1 MNKLL
6 IVESPTK
13 ARTITRMLGSD
24 YQVLAS
30 MGHIRDLPEHAFG
43 VDIEHDFKPEYV
55 DTPRSAKVVRELRAA
70 ARKADEIYLAPDPD
84 REGEAIAWHLE
95 EVLKNVHKKP
105 FHRVTFHEI
114 TRSAI
119 EHALQNRT
127 SVNLDLVDAQQARR
141 VLDRIVGYQVSPLLW
156 SRLEKGISA
165 GRVQSVAVR
174 LVVER
179 ERQIT
184 AFVPEEYWNMELE
197 CRMADGRTFTARL
210 HKIDGKDFRIASGAE
225 CTELLNA
232 LQNGSQPVVAT
243 VTRQQRRRN
252 APPPFTTS
260 TLQQAASNQL
270 HFTANSTMTYAQ
282 KLYEGIDL
290 GAAGQAGLITYMR
303 TDSVNIAAEARDAAR
318 RFIGETYGNAF
329 VPERPNIFRSKA
341 SAQEAHEAIRPTD
354 VRRTPEAMAPFLEPQ
369 LLKLYTLIWK
379 RFVASQMSPAV
390 QDLTTVDVLITA
402 ADRRN
407 CTFRATATVP
417 VFPGFTAVFNDEG
430 KRKEDES
437 AAAELLKSLQE
448 GTPVAAGKFKTEQ
461 KFTEPPP
468 RYTEASLIKELE
480 ENGIGRPSTYASIM
494 RTIVLREYVAREH
507 GKLIPTELGFRVVDF
522 LVKHLPQ
529 LFDVGFTAGMEEKL
543 DSVERG
549 ELAWTGMMHEF
560 YDQFMPWMDA
570 ARLADAPPA
579 SDADALLEKLD
590 KVQFAPA
597 EKRGTR
603 LYDDGKFYKSIRDK
617 YQETGKMTA
626 RQYQSLVALAA
637 RYAEQI
643 SGVLPGKLAEDMH
656 QAAAKAAEQQ
666 EKAKASAA
674 SETEKADYDKLFA
687 AFADVEFAPPA
698 IRRGRSYDDRKFF
711 DSLRKQAAAGRK
723 LSEKQLTALGTMVDK
738 YADKI
743 KDLDFVRSALGLSSA
758 AAGDPESGK
767 SQQAEAKT
775 LLDELAQVQTW
786 AEPVK
791 RGRFTYNDKDFYES
805 LRGQF
810 FNGKQLSPKQFAALQ
825 KLAEKYRKN
834 P

>member
-13 ARTITRMLGSD
+13 ARTITRMLGRD
-24 YQVLAS
+24 FQVLAS
-30 MGHIRDLPEHAFG
+30 MGHIRDLPEHTFG

-55 DTPRSAKVVRELRAA
+55 DTPRSAKIVRELRAA
-70 ARKADEIYLAPDPD
+70 AKKADEVYLAPDPD

-95 EVLKNVHKKP
+95 EVLKGVHKKQ

-114 TRSAI
+114 TRNAI
-119 EHALQNRT
+119 EHALENRT
-127 SVNLDLVDAQQARR
+127 AINLDLVDAQQARR

-184 AFVPEEYWNMELE
+184 SFVPEEYWNLELE
-197 CRMADGRTFTARL
+197 CLSADNRKFVTRL
-210 HKIDGKDFRIASGAE
+210 HKIDGQDFRIASGTE
-225 CTELLNA
+225 CSALVDA
-232 LQNGSQPVVAT
+232 LQKGSQPLVT
-243 VTRQQRRRN
+243 SVTRQQRRRN

-290 GAAGQAGLITYMR
+290 GSAGQAGLITYMR

-318 RFIGETYGNAF
+318 SFIQENYGREF
-329 VPERPNIFRSKA
+329 VPDRPNIFRSKA

-354 VRRTPEAMAPFLEPQ
+354 VRRTPKEMAPYLEPA

-390 QDLTTVDVLITA
+390 QDLTTVDVQIQA
-402 ADRRN
+402 ADSRN

-417 VFPGFTAVFNDEG
+417 VFPGFTTVFNDEA

-437 AAAELLKSLQE
+437 AAAEMLRSLRE
-448 GTPVAAGKFKTEQ
+448 GEHVKAGRFGTEQ

-494 RTIVLREYVAREH
+494 RTIVQRDYVARTQ
-507 GKLIPTELGFRVVDF
+507 GKLVPTELGFRVVDF

-560 YDQFMPWMDA
+560 YDQFMPWMEA
-570 ARLADAPPA
+570 AKLADAPPA
-579 SDADALLEKLD
+579 SDADALLAKLD

-597 EKRGTR
+597 EKRGART
-603 LYDDGKFYKSIRDK
+603 YDDAKFYKSVRDK
-617 YQETGKMTA
+617 YQKTNKMTA
-626 RQYQSLVALAA
+626 KQYQSLIALAA
-637 RYAEQI
+637 RYTDQI
-643 SGVLPGKLAEDMH
+643 SGAMPENLAKDMH
-656 QAAAKAAEQQ
+656 VAAEKAAEQR
-666 EKAKASAA
+666 EKAEASAA
-674 SETEKADYDKLFA
+674 TDTEKAMYDKLFT
-687 AFADVEFAPPA
+687 AFETVEFAAPVV
-698 IRRGRSYDDRKFF
+698 RRGRSYDDKKFF

-723 LSEKQLTALGTMVDK
+723 LSEKQMAALSTMVDK

-743 KDLDFVRSALGLSSA
+743 ADLAAVRSALGLPA
-758 AAGDPESGK
+758 AAETAVSEDTKAEIK
-767 SQQAEAKT
+767 S
-775 LLDELAQVQTW
+775 LLDELSQVEGW

-791 RGRFTYNDKDFYES
+791 RGRFTFNDKDFYES

-810 FNGKQLSPKQFAALQ
+810 YNGKQLSPKQIAALQ
-825 KLAEKYRKN
+825 KLAAKYRTE
-834 P
+834 

>member
-13 ARTITRMLGSD
+13 ARTITRMLGRD
-24 YQVLAS
+24 FQVLAS
-30 MGHIRDLPEHAFG
+30 MGHIRDLPEHTFG

-70 ARKADEIYLAPDPD
+70 AKKADEVYLAPDPD

-95 EVLKNVHKKP
+95 EVLKSVHKKP

-114 TRSAI
+114 TRNAI
-119 EHALQNRT
+119 EHALENRT

-184 AFVPEEYWNMELE
+184 SFVPEEYWNLELE
-197 CRMADGRTFTARL
+197 CITRDSRKFTTRL
-210 HKIDGKDFRIASGAE
+210 HKIDGRDFRIASGAE
-225 CTELLNA
+225 CSALVEA
-232 LQNGSQPVVAT
+232 LQNGSEPRIVS

-290 GAAGQAGLITYMR
+290 GSAGQAGLITYMR

-318 RFIGETYGNAF
+318 SFIAENYGKDF
-329 VPERPNIFRSKA
+329 VPLRPNIFRSKA

-354 VRRTPEAMAPFLEPQ
+354 VRRTPEEVAPFLEPS

-390 QDLTTVDVLITA
+390 QDLTTVDVEIRA
-402 ADRRN
+402 ADRRD
-407 CTFRATATVP
+407 CTFRATASVP
-417 VFPGFTAVFNDEG
+417 VFPGFTTVFNDEA
-430 KRKEDES
+430 KRKEDET
-437 AAAELLKSLQE
+437 AAAEMLKSLQE
-448 GTPVAAGKFKTEQ
+448 GETVKAGKFGSEQ

-494 RTIVLREYVAREH
+494 RTIVQRDYVSRLQ
-507 GKLIPTELGFRVVDF
+507 GKLVPSELGFRVVDF
-522 LVKHLPQ
+522 LVEHLPQ
-529 LFDVGFTAGMEEKL
+529 LFDVGFTAAMEEKL
-543 DSVERG
+543 DAVERG
-549 ELAWTGMMHEF
+549 EVAWTGMMHEF
-560 YDQFMPWMDA
+560 YDKFMPWMESA
-570 ARLADAPPA
+570 KLADAPES
-579 SDADALLEKLD
+579 SDADALLAKLD

-597 EKRGTR
+597 EKRGSRT
-603 LYDDGKFYKSIRDK
+603 YDDGKFYKSIRDK
-617 YQETGKMTA
+617 YRKTGKMTA
-626 RQYQSLVALAA
+626 KQYQSLVALAA
-637 RYAEQI
+637 RYADQI
-643 SGVLPGKLAEDMH
+643 SGALPENVAKDMH
-656 QAAAKAAEQQ
+656 QAAEKVAEQR
-666 EKAKASAA
+666 EKAEASAA
-674 SETEKADYDKLFA
+674 SDSEKATYEKLFS
-687 AFADVEFAPPA
+687 AFADVEFAPPVV
-698 IRRGRSYDDRKFF
+698 RRGRSYDDKKFY

-723 LSEKQLTALGTMVDK
+723 LSEKQLAALGTMVDK

-743 KDLDFVRSALGLSSA
+743 KDVDVVRSALGLSA
-758 AAGDPESGK
+758 APVTEAGADAKAEIK
-767 SQQAEAKT
+767 S
-775 LLDELAQVQTW
+775 LLDELSQVESW

-791 RGRFTYNDKDFYES
+791 RGRFTFNDKDFYDS

-810 FNGKQLSPKQFAALQ
+810 YNGKQLSPKQIAALQ
-825 KLAEKYRKN
+825 KLAAKYRKD
-834 P
+834 